1 MEEFKSYNKDQCVY
15 RNKKMPCFLCSAMCK
30 ERYEDFKNRGI
41 KVEFI
46 KIDKNEKIFVLNI
59 ADRPLYSNFF
69 CTKQTWICSRYCGG

>member
-15 RNKKMPCFLCSAMCK
+15 RNKNMKCFLCSAMCK

-46 KIDKNEKIFVLNI
+46 KIDKNEKYKNE
-59 ADRPLYSNFF
+59 NNN
-69 CTKQTWICSRYCGG
+69 

>member
-46 KIDKNEKIFVLNI
+46 KIDKNEN
-59 ADRPLYSNFF
+59 N
-69 CTKQTWICSRYCGG
+69 